1 MNFPSPCLKSFF
13 AVIDFWRDLII
24 LIHQIIVLFVLMFI
38 NSWSTAISTALRVLD
53 LKKAKYISE
62 TTDKETEEK
71 LTSALDKIENYTNTA
86 SVVTAVTGILTGMV
100 LGFFIIDR
108 IIFAFTQA
116 EEYTVLDKAE
126 PIIFL
131 LIYIYLFAFVSI
143 VLPKFL
149 ADRFPDTL
157 VLKGLWFIKFFEV
170 LLMPIVCIVNV
181 SYAIIEKLFGDTGTD
196 NEEVSEGEIL
206 MMVDAGGE
214 SGGIDEIEKEMINNI
229 FDFDDKIVG
238 EIATHR
244 KDIVGIEINSGLDDI
259 IQTITAEKYSRLP
272 VYEENIDNIVGVL
285 NTKDLMTTLI
295 VKGSE
300 GFDLKSLLREPEYV
314 PFNKKTD
321 ELFSEMQSN
330 KFHMA
335 IIVDEYG
342 GTAGIVTMEDLIE
355 EIMGNIQD
363 EYDEEELPEIS
374 VLEDNSILIDG
385 KTSLEDVAEE
395 LEIELPTEEYDTLG
409 GFIVGQMGHIPDE
422 YEDIV
427 IDYGDYTFFVEKIED
442 KRIVMVKAVK
452 KTEQPKENTDE

>member
-1 MNFPSPCLKSFF
+1 M
-13 AVIDFWRDLII
+13 AV
-24 LIHQIIVLFVLMFI
+24 
-38 NSWSTAISTALRVLD
+38 STALRVLD
-53 LKKAKYISE
+53 LKRAKYISD
-62 TTDKETEEK
+62 TDKATEEK
-71 LTSALDKIENYTNTA
+71 LTSALDKIETYTNAA
-86 SVVTAVTGILTGMV
+86 SFVTAVLGILTGV
-100 LGFFIIDR
+100 ILAFDVILDLRDFILSSDVSGIITVIIAI
-108 IIFAFTQA
+108 IIF
-116 EEYTVLDKAE
+116 
-126 PIIFL
+126 
-131 LIYIYLFAFVSI
+131 IYLFAFISI
-143 VLPKFL
+143 VLPKYL
-149 ADRFPDTL
+149 ADMFPDKL
-157 VLKGLWFIKFFEV
+157 VMKSLWILELCSVV
-170 LLMPIVCIVNV
+170 LFPIVFIMDM
-181 SYAIIEKLFGDTGTD
+181 SYKLIEKILGDHD
-196 NEEVSEGEIL
+196 MESEEVSEGEIL

-244 KDIVGIEINSGLDDI
+244 KDIVGLEVGTSLEEI

-272 VYEENIDNIVGVL
+272 VYEENIDNIIGVL

-300 GFDLKSLLREPEYV
+300 GFDLRKLLREPEYV

-321 ELFSEMQSN
+321 ELFAEMQSN

-363 EYDEEELPEIS
+363 EYDEEEVPEIS
-374 VLEDNSILIDG
+374 VQDDNSVRIEG

-395 LEIELPTEEYDTLG
+395 LEIELPVEEYDTLG
-409 GFIVGQMGHIPDE
+409 GFIIGQMGHIPDE

-427 IDYGDYTFFVEKIED
+427 IDYSGYTFTVEKIED
-442 KRIVMVKAVK
+442 KRIVTVKAVK
-452 KTEQPKENTDE
+452 AEPKEEAAAAE